1 MQTSVVDDDAHEGDA
16 QHELQAAVA
25 VLGLEEKTSRH
36 GIHLLVADVDVG
48 AVEYRR
54 EPVNMS

>member
-1 MQTSVVDDDAHEGDA
+1 MRDDAQEGDA

-25 VLGLEEKTSRH
+25 VLGLEAKKSRH